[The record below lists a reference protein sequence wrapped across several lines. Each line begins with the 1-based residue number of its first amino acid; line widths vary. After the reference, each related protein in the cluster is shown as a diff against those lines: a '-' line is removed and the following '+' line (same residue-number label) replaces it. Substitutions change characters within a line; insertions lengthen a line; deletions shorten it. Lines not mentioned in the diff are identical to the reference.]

1 MRQITLE
8 GKITV
13 LKSLAVPKFMH
24 HLLITKL
31 PNNTIDIL
39 HKIQKEFIW
48 QGKKQ
53 KLSTA
58 FFAMAMKMV
67 V

>member
-1 MRQITLE
+1 MRQIP
-8 GKITV
+8 
-13 LKSLAVPKFMH
+13 LAVPKFMH
-24 HLLITKL
+24 LLLITKL